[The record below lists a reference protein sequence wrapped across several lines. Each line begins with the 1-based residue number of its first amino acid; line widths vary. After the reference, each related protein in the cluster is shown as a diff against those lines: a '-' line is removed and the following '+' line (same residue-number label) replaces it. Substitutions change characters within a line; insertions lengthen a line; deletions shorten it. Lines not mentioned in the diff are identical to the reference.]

1 MAVSVNDNTILLYF
15 WNSSTVFECKR
26 VIGIFSQVRGQMFAV
41 VKAEVVAQGTCMS
54 TYTPHVTL
62 KSPEISGNKS

>member
-1 MAVSVNDNTILLYF
+1 MAVSVNDNTILLYL

-26 VIGIFSQVRGQMFAV
+26 AIGIFSQARGQMFAA

-54 TYTPHVTL
+54 SNTPHVTL
-62 KSPEISGNKS
+62 KSPEMSGNKS